1 MSTESLSP
9 EESKN
14 YVKAPALV
22 GCLQRLYNFTLNEK
36 KCHEFPLEIS
46 CNSTVLTLSNKSIP
60 IHNLYTCKYV
70 SKCASVYE

>member
-22 GCLQRLYNFTLNEK
+22 GCQQRLYNFTINEK
-36 KCHEFPLEIS
+36 NAVGFH
-46 CNSTVLTLSNKSIP
+46 
-60 IHNLYTCKYV
+60 
-70 SKCASVYE
+70 